1 MKKISMLV
9 LLSIFS
15 LCLTIKPLDGYA
27 SQFSSIPATGNLDK
41 IEQTTSEKP
50 KEKEKEKLKEKQTII
65 KETVLPKTGGK
76 VDDRIFI
83 LGCLVMGITM
93 VMVLYKRKKTT
104 N

>member
-15 LCLTIKPLDGYA
+15 LCLTIKPLDVYA

-41 IEQTTSEKP
+41 IEQTTSEEP
-50 KEKEKEKLKEKQTII
+50 KEKEKLTEKQTII
-65 KETVLPKTGGK
+65 KETALPKTGEK

-83 LGCLVMGITM
+83 LGCLVMGITI
-93 VMVLYKRKKTT
+93 VIVLYKRKKTT